1 MLCGVKVVNRL
12 MIGVM
17 IASMLLPC
25 TAPASAENQA
35 PVIEDGAV
43 HGSKDGVSWSLICV
57 SPEQDRENT

>member
-1 MLCGVKVVNRL
+1 MLCGVKALKRL

-17 IASMLLPC
+17 IAAMLLPC

-43 HGSKDGVSWSLICV
+43 HGSKDGESWSLICV
-57 SPEQDRENT
+57 SPEQVTENT